1 MRLHL
6 ALFYFYGLYYH
17 WSKRATG
24 TCALDKPETAFHV
37 WVSMSSTIATM
48 LKASSS

>member
-1 MRLHL
+1 MRVHL

-24 TCALDKPETAFHV
+24 KFAHKPETALLLG
-37 WVSMSSTIATM
+37 S
-48 LKASSS
+48 L

>member
-1 MRLHL
+1 MRVHL

-24 TCALDKPETAFHV
+24 ET
-37 WVSMSSTIATM
+37 I
-48 LKASSS
+48 LKQHRMFGCLQLAGMWHE